1 MPFLEREVGV
11 QSLEEAE
18 RRRIESLKEIE
29 QEEQAVYTQN
39 LRSLATGERLIASLR
54 DQSAELQATTTQQ
67 KIALEIKRR
76 TVGLDREQAQ
86 SVRELVRANILLR
99 ESIQAKAE
107 ADRAAA
113 QAIRDA
119 QRRIDNFANSLTS
132 NLSSAFNRAIFAG
145 EGFRSTMQGL
155 LQDLAQLILRITVLR
170 PLAESLVQVFSRQP
184 SGGGFFA
191 QLLGSVLGG
200 FGGSAAGGGGGGVVQ
215 EQGGFQHGGAFTVP
229 GSGAPDSR
237 QLFLRATPGE
247 RVTIETPEQQRR
259 GRGDGS
265 PVSVVVN
272 NYASRD
278 TDVDVST
285 GSGPSGERLLE
296 VMVFKSVERL
306 SDRGTLDPVFSRY
319 GSAAQLDP
327 AIMALSTWPSSLPER
342 FEPQGFSLQP
352 VSQTIE
358 TPVDVGPVRLRRRSS
373 LSVVRIKWLSAVGF
387 RTERYFHYVLH
398 ADIARRFTVI

>member
-1 MPFLEREVGV
+1 M
-11 QSLEEAE
+11 
-18 RRRIESLKEIE
+18 
-29 QEEQAVYTQN
+29 
-39 LRSLATGERLIASLR
+39 IASLR

-170 PLAESLVQVFSRQP
+170 PLAESLINVFSRQP
-184 SGGGFFA
+184 GGSGGGGGFFA
-191 QLLGSVLGG
+191 ELLRSVLGG
-200 FGGSAAGGGGGGVVQ
+200 FGGSAAGGGGGGGGVVQ

-319 GSAAQLDP
+319 GSQRNL
-327 AIMALSTWPSSLPER
+327 
-342 FEPQGFSLQP
+342 
-352 VSQTIE
+352 
-358 TPVDVGPVRLRRRSS
+358 TPR
-373 LSVVRIKWLSAVGF
+373 
-387 RTERYFHYVLH
+387 
-398 ADIARRFTVI
+398 